1 MAKNRTA
8 LCTQTPLRSISASIA
23 FVTIAFVTIAFVTVL
38 GPTAITAAPLPFAI
52 VAPLATAVVDHG
64 RWSIITRRFVNHRRG
79 CSPTKRVDIDVYV
92 GEGGSACRQRQRD
105 NSK

>member
-1 MAKNRTA
+1 VPKPGG
-8 LCTQTPLRSISASIA
+8 CDSISAPA
-23 FVTIAFVTIAFVTVL
+23 IAFVTVFR
-38 GPTAITAAPLPFAI
+38 PTAII
-52 VAPLATAVVDHG
+52 VAPARVVTIAPTATAAINHR
-64 RWSIITRRFVNHRRG
+64 RWSIITRRFVDYRRG